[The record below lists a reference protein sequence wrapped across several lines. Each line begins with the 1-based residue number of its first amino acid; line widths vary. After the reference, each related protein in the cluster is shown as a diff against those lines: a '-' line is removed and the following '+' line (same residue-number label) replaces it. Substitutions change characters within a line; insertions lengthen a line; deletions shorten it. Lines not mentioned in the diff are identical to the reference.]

1 MDLHNS
7 SKHVVNNQI
16 FLLEKLK
23 LNLEIILI
31 DKLNGIRHFKHWTYE
46 KFNSFLTFHPC
57 NVFVYF

>member
-31 DKLNGIRHFKHWTYE
+31 DKLNGIRHFKH
-46 KFNSFLTFHPC
+46 
-57 NVFVYF
+57 